1 MIASEIRTVQTMPAA
16 SVRSKGR
23 TSKIAV
29 IALNTFRE
37 SVRDRVLYNLILFVL
52 LLVCASVFISEL
64 SINQETKFIA
74 TLGLSSMLV
83 FGALIAIFI
92 GVGLV
97 YKEIDKRTIYNL
109 LSKPVHRH
117 EFIVGKYFGLC
128 MTLLVNTAVMTL
140 GTELALVYVN
150 QGLVPLQLSVLS
162 AAYLIYLELAL
173 LVAVALMFS
182 TFSTPMLAALYT
194 FAVYV
199 IGHFSADLKLA
210 AELSES
216 TVVRGVLTV
225 LYYVV
230 PNLSNFGFITEA
242 SHGQVVPLR
251 MAVSATVYAIVY
263 ISILLSASVLIFQR
277 RNFK

>member
-64 SINQETKFIA
+64 SINQETKFIT

-128 MTLLVNTAVMTL
+128 VTLLVNSAVMML

-150 QGLVPLQLSVLS
+150 HGLVPLQLSALS

-173 LVAVALMFS
+173 LVALALMFS
-182 TFSTPMLAALYT
+182 TFATPMLAALYT

-216 TVVRGVLTV
+216 AVVRGLLTV
-225 LYYVV
+225 LYYIV

-251 MAVSATVYAIVY
+251 MAVSATLYAIVY

>member
-1 MIASEIRTVQTMPAA
+1 MIASEIRTVQSMPAA

-109 LSKPVHRH
+109 LFKPVHRH
-117 EFIVGKYFGLC
+117 QFIIGKYLGLC
-128 MTLLVNTAVMTL
+128 MTLLVNSAVMTL

-150 QGLVPLQLSVLS
+150 HGLVQLQLSVLS

-216 TVVRGVLTV
+216 VLVRGLLTV
-225 LYYVV
+225 FYYII
-230 PNLSNFGFITEA
+230 PNLST
-242 SHGQVVPLR
+242 
-251 MAVSATVYAIVY
+251 
-263 ISILLSASVLIFQR
+263 SASSPKHR
-277 RNFK
+277 TDR

>member
-117 EFIVGKYFGLC
+117 QFIVGKYFGLC
-128 MTLLVNTAVMTL
+128 MTLLVNSAVMTL

-150 QGLVPLQLSVLS
+150 HGLVPLQLSVLS

-210 AELSES
+210 AELSQS
-216 TVVRGVLTV
+216 VVVRGILTV
-225 LYYVV
+225 LYYIV

-242 SHGQVVPLR
+242 SHGQAVPLR
-251 MAVSATVYAIVY
+251 MAISATVYAIVY